1 MSRSQSTFSAGNA
14 GASTYNLNGNVG
26 GGDKKQGLR
35 STIGNLSNLNYL
47 GTYGDK
53 RDVVFN
59 INQIGGVGKGKSM
72 FASNADGVKK

>member
-14 GASTYNLNGNVG
+14 GASTYINLNGNVG
-26 GGDKKQGLR
+26 GGDKKQGIR

-59 INQIGGVGKGKSM
+59 INQIGGVGKGKACLHLTQM
-72 FASNADGVKK
+72 V